1 MKFSIIICGYNEA
14 QYLDACFESC
24 LNQQYSKEEYEI
36 IFIDNAS
43 SDDTASIVSKYPEIR
58 TAVELRR
65 GPSEARNKGI
75 SMARGDIFLFLD
87 ADAELA
93 PTYLT
98 NCEQVFNSDVK
109 IGAVTGKV
117 LPSVSTWISN
127 YQGVAILENY
137 PRFNQRKDMRACPS
151 CNLAARK
158 DVIRKTGGFVE
169 GIISPTGINRSG
181 EDKELCERI
190 RNEGFRIVYDP
201 SISIRHDNA
210 QTFRKIFSIW
220 TKGAMSRATM
230 ISRGKSDPSSILFR
244 YNIPL
249 LLILGCLLFPKI
261 VVAICFVL
269 VISLSVNSFKNT
281 GMFVQSFFVKP
292 WMDVLA
298 LVCINISVVYYRLTK
313 NND

>member
-14 QYLDACFESC
+14 QYLDACFQSC
-24 LNQQYSKEEYEI
+24 LNQQYLKDEYEI
-36 IFIDNAS
+36 IFIDNDS
-43 SDDTASIVSKYPEIR
+43 TDDSASIVSKYPEVR

-75 SMARGDIFLFLD
+75 SMAKGDIFLFLD

-93 PTYLT
+93 PTYLS
-98 NCEQVFNSDVK
+98 NCEQVFNTDVK

-117 LPSVSTWISN
+117 LPSLSTWISN

-137 PRFNQRKDMRACPS
+137 PRFNRRKDMHACPS
-151 CNLAARK
+151 CNLAIRR
-158 DVIRKTGGFVE
+158 DVIKKTGGFFE
-169 GIISPTGINRSG
+169 GILSPSGVNRSG

-190 RNEGFRIVYDP
+190 RKEGFVIVYEP
-201 SISIRHDNA
+201 SIYIRHDNA
-210 QTFRKIFSIW
+210 QTFRRIFSIW
-220 TKGAMSRATM
+220 TKGAMARATM
-230 ISRGKSDPSSILFR
+230 ISMGKRDPSSILFR

-249 LLILGCLLFPKI
+249 LLVLACILFPKI

-281 GMFVQSFFVKP
+281 GMFIQSFFIKP

-298 LVCINISVVYYRLTK
+298 LISINISVMYYRLTK